1 MTCHICCCSGS
12 QREDDVVK
20 EKVSICIT
28 CLTATD
34 VRWHVLNHCRDETF
48 RVMFH
53 DVLCV

>member
-48 RVMFH
+48 RVM
-53 DVLCV
+53 LS